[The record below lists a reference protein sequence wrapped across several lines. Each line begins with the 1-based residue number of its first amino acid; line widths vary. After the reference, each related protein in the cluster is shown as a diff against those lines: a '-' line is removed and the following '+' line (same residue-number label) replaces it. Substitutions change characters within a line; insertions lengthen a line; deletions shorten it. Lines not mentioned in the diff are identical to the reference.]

1 VILAYLGP
9 ADHVSAIADVTGN
22 AFDIR
27 CIHPDPAALADILH
41 SAIALLDASMRVRVT
56 REMIEAA
63 PELRIVAAATTGA
76 DHIDSRALHERGIP
90 LVTLRGHHELLNRL
104 TPAAEHSWLL
114 LMACARRLAPAHR
127 AVLAGKWERSEFPG
141 IMLRGKTL
149 GIVGLG
155 RIGRWMARYAQA
167 FDMKCQATDPYA
179 TDWPAAVE
187 RMDLDELLATSD
199 FVTVHVHLTDETR
212 GLLDARR
219 IRLMKPGA
227 ILVNTS
233 RGDIID
239 ERALLDALKAG
250 QIGAA
255 GLDVLTGEPEV
266 VGHPLRVYALDHD
279 NIIITP
285 HIGGFS
291 PDAVRTVV
299 QFSAEQIV
307 RYLDSGKR

>member
-9 ADHVSAIADVTGN
+9 SDHVSAIADVTGN

-27 CIHPDPAALADILH
+27 CVHPNPGAVADILR
-41 SAIALLDASMRVRVT
+41 SATAFLDASMRVRLT

-63 PELRIVAAATTGA
+63 PALRIVAAATTGA
-76 DHIDSRALHERGIP
+76 DHIDSQALHDRGIR
-90 LVTLRGHHELLNRL
+90 LVTLRGHHELLNQL

-114 LMACARRLAPAHR
+114 LMACARRLPAAR
-127 AVLAGKWERSEFPG
+127 QAVLGGKWDRNEFPG
-141 IMLRGKTL
+141 IMLRGRTL

-155 RIGRWMARYAQA
+155 RIGRWMARYAEA
-167 FDMKCQATDPYA
+167 FGMKCQATDPYT
-179 TDWPAAVE
+179 TDWPAVVARVE
-187 RMDLDELLATSD
+187 LDELLETSD
-199 FVTVHVHLTDETR
+199 FVTVHVHLTNETR

-239 ERALLDALKAG
+239 ETALVEALRAG
-250 QIGAA
+250 RIGGA

-266 VGHPLRVYALDHD
+266 VNHPLRIYALEHD
-279 NIIITP
+279 NLLITP

-299 QFSAEQIV
+299 RFSAEQIV
-307 RYLDSGKR
+307 RYLESH